1 MSELQFDRAEYAG
14 PEASSCA
21 YCGGGISEQFFTI
34 NARPACSRCHHHLAA
49 VRNQGTPTS
58 RFFTAAGYGLLA
70 AIGGAGIFY
79 AVREITGYELGLVA
93 VVVGLAVGKGVQRGA
108 RGRGGA
114 GYQTLAIALTYIS
127 IAMNY
132 APYFIAEMHKAME
145 GKPHSSIMSLVVGLL
160 TAGAIVISPILVGV
174 QAPFSLVINGI
185 AFYEAWKINKR
196 VPFDVT
202 GPHRVVVAAAPAPAA
217 PETPVSDG

>member
-14 PEASSCA
+14 PEASTCA

-34 NARPACSRCHHHLAA
+34 NGRTACATCHYHLAA
-49 VRNQGTPTS
+49 VRNQGTPAL

-70 AIGGAGIFY
+70 AVVGAGIFY

-127 IAMNY
+127 I
-132 APYFIAEMHKAME
+132 
-145 GKPHSSIMSLVVGLL
+145 
-160 TAGAIVISPILVGV
+160 
-174 QAPFSLVINGI
+174 
-185 AFYEAWKINKR
+185 
-196 VPFDVT
+196 
-202 GPHRVVVAAAPAPAA
+202 
-217 PETPVSDG
+217 

>member
-14 PEASSCA
+14 PEASACTFCQA
-21 YCGGGISEQFFTI
+21 GITQQFFTI
-34 NARPACSRCHHHLAA
+34 NGRTACPTCHHHLAA
-49 VRNQGTPTS
+49 ARNQGTPGS
-58 RFFTAAGYGLLA
+58 RFFTAAGWGLLA

-132 APYFIAEMHKAME
+132 APYLIEGMSKTLD
-145 GKPHSSIMSLVVGLL
+145 GKPHGSIASVIVGVL
-160 TAGAIVISPILVGV
+160 TAGLIVASPILVAV
-174 QAPFSLVINGI
+174 KAPFSLVINGI
-185 AFYEAWKINKR
+185 ALYEAWKINKR
-196 VPFDVT
+196 VPFAVT
-202 GPHRVVVAAAPAPAA
+202 GPHAVAAAAPPPPAPEA
-217 PETPVSDG
+217 PAKDG